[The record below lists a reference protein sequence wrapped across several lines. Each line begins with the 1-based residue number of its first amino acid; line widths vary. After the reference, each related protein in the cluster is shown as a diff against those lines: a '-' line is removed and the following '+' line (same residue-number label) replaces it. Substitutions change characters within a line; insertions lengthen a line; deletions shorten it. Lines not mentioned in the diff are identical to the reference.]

1 MPSSLI
7 LASTSPYR
15 RALLDRLRVPF
26 AVQAPSCDETPNPGE
41 DPRDLAARLARAKAR
56 SVAIRFPDALVL
68 GADQVAVCRDRLVG
82 KPGNAARSIEQ
93 LRSASGQTIRF
104 FTAVCLLCERD
115 GRLDEHV
122 DVTTVRFRRLD
133 DAEIARYVALEKP
146 FDSAGAFKSEGLG
159 IALFERVESQDPTA
173 LVGLPL
179 IRVADA
185 LRAVG
190 VDVP

>member
-15 RALLDRLRVPF
+15 RVLLDRLRVPF
-26 AVQAPSCDETPNPGE
+26 AVQAPGCDETPKPGE
-41 DPRDLAARLARAKAR
+41 EPRELAARLARTKAR
-56 SVAIRFPDALVL
+56 SVAMRFPDALVL
-68 GADQVAVCRDRLVG
+68 GADQVAVCRDRIVG

-93 LRSASGQTIRF
+93 LGNASGQAVRF
-104 FTAVCLLCERD
+104 FTAVCLVRDRD

-122 DVTTVRFRRLD
+122 DLTTVHFRQLEE
-133 DAEIARYVALEKP
+133 AEIARYVALEKP

-159 IALFERVESQDPTA
+159 IALFERIDSQDPTA
-173 LVGLPL
+173 LIGLPL
-179 IRVADA
+179 LWVAKA

-190 VDVP
+190 MNVP